1 MSRSREAY
9 RKGGMLSE
17 GSSKWLMQDMYKK
30 PDATDKELALSAM
43 ADLMSKAAE
52 EVRKA
57 QVMKC
62 SV

>member
-1 MSRSREAY
+1 
-9 RKGGMLSE
+9 MLSE